1 LVFQRHDHEC
11 LPRSI
16 AFASNHQQYFCG
28 AAPLLASGPWPTQQ
42 GIHNLLPALGLR
54 NRGGIAPPALYIAGY
69 TLQWSVLGEE
79 LSALA
84 IEPLYGQCSTDLA
97 TVPLMTLSVRGFT
110 ARRAA
115 FPLPLRGAVV
125 YNGAFS
131 LDCLILLPSRSFLF
145 SHQSFSLISHA
156 YGSPP
161 KTYPLAI
168 KGTVIHRMESISA
181 FWILTGGGIPNSLVK
196 LFLPP

>member
-1 LVFQRHDHEC
+1 L
-11 LPRSI
+11 LPITNSI
-16 AFASNHQQYFCG
+16 S
-28 AAPLLASGPWPTQQ
+28 AARP
-42 GIHNLLPALGLR
+42 HCLLPARGLR
-54 NRGGIAPPALYIAGY
+54 NRGSTTCFRPLAYAIVEGSPRPHYISLVTHFNGPF
-69 TLQWSVLGEE
+69 SVKR
-79 LSALA
+79 LSALT

-131 LDCLILLPSRSFLF
+131 LDRLILLPSRSFLF